1 MRCARSPPSSA
12 PRPAARPTASA
23 AGSPSSR
30 TPSPSMSEA
39 KNLFV
44 VDGPLSRHKLAVLRD
59 ERTPTT
65 DFRQGMRELSL
76 IMVAE
81 ATRRMPTRQET
92 IRTPLTQTEVE
103 QISGPVCLV
112 PVLRAGLGMLDGALA
127 LLPRATVGFMGLQRD
142 EETALPVEYYV
153 NLPRNLEEYL
163 VLVLDPMLAT
173 GGSLSATI
181 DKLKEE
187 GAAWISCLH
196 AVAAVPGV
204 ERVTAEHPDVNFY
217 TAAVDPELDER
228 SFIVP
233 RLGDAGDRPYG
244 TTHEHRGDPLPPSR
258 RPRAGPALVYRPR
271 PRRRGRQALWNPL
284 RTPRWTSPAS
294 TRP

>member
-1 MRCARSPPSSA
+1 
-12 PRPAARPTASA
+12 
-23 AGSPSSR
+23 
-30 TPSPSMSEA
+30 MSEPG
-39 KNLFV
+39 NLFV

-65 DFRQGMRELSL
+65 DFRQAMRELSL

-81 ATRRMPTRQET
+81 ATRRMPTRQES
-92 IRTPLTQTEVE
+92 IRTPLTETQVE
-103 QISGPVCLV
+103 QIGGPVCLV

-142 EETALPVEYYV
+142 EVTALPVEYYV
-153 NLPRNLEEYL
+153 NLPRDLEEYL

-196 AVAAVPGV
+196 AVAARPGV
-204 ERVTAEHPDVNFY
+204 ERVTRDHPDVTFY
-217 TAAVDPELDER
+217 AAAVDPELDER

-233 RLGDAGDRPYG
+233 GLGDAGDRLYG
-244 TTHEHRGDPLPPSR
+244 TL
-258 RPRAGPALVYRPR
+258 
-271 PRRRGRQALWNPL
+271 
-284 RTPRWTSPAS
+284 
-294 TRP
+294 

>member
-1 MRCARSPPSSA
+1 
-12 PRPAARPTASA
+12 
-23 AGSPSSR
+23 
-30 TPSPSMSEA
+30 MSEA

-59 ERTPTT
+59 ERTELPR
-65 DFRQGMRELSL
+65 FRQAMKELAL

-81 ATRRMPTRQET
+81 ATGRMPTRTEK
-92 IRTPLTQTEVE
+92 IRTPLTETEVE
-103 QISGPVCLV
+103 EISGPVCLV

-127 LLPRATVGFMGLQRD
+127 LLPTATVGFMGLRRD

-153 NLPRNLEEYL
+153 NLPRNLEDYL

-187 GAAWISCLH
+187 GATWISCLH

-204 ERVTAEHPDVNFY
+204 ERVTREHPDVTFY
-217 TAAVDPELDER
+217 AAAVDPELDER

-233 RLGDAGDRPYG
+233 GLGDAGDRLYG
-244 TTHEHRGDPLPPSR
+244 TL
-258 RPRAGPALVYRPR
+258 
-271 PRRRGRQALWNPL
+271 
-284 RTPRWTSPAS
+284 
-294 TRP
+294 